1 MNFLKKSAT
10 FLWYVVL
17 IVLAVYFVSSDALL
31 SFFNFMKSS
40 DQGPLMAVAKYIKD
54 ADSWNYITMILFFGF
69 SIGLF
74 LLFNNFAN
82 WLLNKISIRW
92 PKLSFLNSKTADV
105 LIQNPLAAMM
115 LITLFFVGTNVF
127 VSYKGNNMN
136 IENITDIDKPMPVFV
151 LGTSKFLSNG
161 KDENLYYT
169 YRMQA
174 ALELWNNGKV
184 KFFILSGDGVGE
196 AHKAGT
202 YDETRD
208 MRNDLIAAGVPED
221 RIKIDKFGFRTLD
234 SILRLRGIFHLNDVI
249 IVSQGFHTPRALVLS
264 QYYGIKS
271 YGYIAKGS
279 PTMAM
284 LKKEILISRPAL
296 IMDILIANMQPRV
309 TGEDGKPIEFREDFE
324 MKSNLHILI
333 VLGLFLGAFILSGG
347 FFVYYS
353 KKTAEDR
360 RRVARKFSLI
370 GSGVLV
376 GVTVMVFNVY
386 KNIDIKFI
394 DEVVEAGY
402 ALAGVKSDKMIKKEE
417 VRIEKIK
424 EIEKKEQEFEK
435 QFSAPIV
442 LTKQEAIAP
451 EVANPVIEQPK
462 NEKLFTSAPKENLF
476 NSQVDEAAVKALEL
490 KKANE
495 QRIADSLALAAT
507 KPKKRNLFNADDSG
521 SQNISG
527 NNESKEIQYFKAK
540 VHNTQTFNND
550 DVLTFRTSEAVDIN
564 GTTIPENFVF
574 TAKANVFE
582 ERITFKVKEIKS
594 VAVKGENY
602 TNKVAGMPIRDE
614 NHDKNDFIVSDGFTV
629 TFGIIKN

>member
-10 FLWYVVL
+10 FLWYILL
-17 IVLAVYFVSSDALL
+17 IVLAVYIVSSDALL
-31 SFFNFMKSS
+31 SFLNFMKSS
-40 DQGPLMAVAKYIKD
+40 DQGPLMAVAKYLKD

-74 LLFNNFAN
+74 LLFNNVAN
-82 WLLNKISIRW
+82 WLLNKIATKW
-92 PKLSFLNSKTADV
+92 PKLHFLNSKMADR
-105 LIQNPLAAMM
+105 LIQNPLAAAM
-115 LITLFFVGTNVF
+115 LILLFFVGTNVF

-136 IENITDIDKPMPVFV
+136 IENITDIEKPMPVFV
-151 LGTSKFLSNG
+151 LGTSKYLSNG

-174 ALELWNNGKV
+174 ALELWNSGKV

-196 AHKAGT
+196 AHKDGT

-208 MRNDLIAAGVPED
+208 MTNDLIAAGVPSD

-264 QYYGIKS
+264 QYYGIRS

-333 VLGLFLGAFILSGG
+333 VIGLFLGAFILSGG

-360 RRVARKFSLI
+360 RKVARNFSFI
-370 GSGVLV
+370 GSGLLV
-376 GVTVMVFNVY
+376 GVTVMVFSVY
-386 KNIDIKFI
+386 KNLDIKFI

-402 ALAGVKSDKMIKKEE
+402 SLAGVKTEKMIKKEE

-435 QFSAPIV
+435 QFSSPIV
-442 LTKQEAIAP
+442 LAKMDEPKVVVEEPKPAEP
-451 EVANPVIEQPK
+451 E
-462 NEKLFTSAPKENLF
+462 NEKLFKSTQKENMF

-490 KKANE
+490 KKIKE
-495 QRIADSLALAAT
+495 QRTADSLTALAS

-521 SQNISG
+521 SQSSTNAD
-527 NNESKEIQYFKAK
+527 NKEILYFKAK
-540 VHNTQTFNND
+540 VHNTQSFNND
-550 DVLTFRTSEAVDIN
+550 DVLTFRTAEPIDIN
-564 GTTIPENFVF
+564 GTVIPENFVF
-574 TAKANVFE
+574 SAKANVFE

-594 VAVKGENY
+594 HLVKGENY
-602 TNKVAGMPIRDE
+602 TNKIAGIPIKEE
-614 NHDKNDFIVSDGFTV
+614 NHDKDNFIVSDGFTV